1 MKLKLGTANFNDLND
16 KTNRSGEYT
25 GDQTIMSENLTNLQP
40 GERGR
45 VSAID
50 AGKQATKRL
59 YEIGFNTSAH
69 VTVIKND
76 AGPVIVSINGNKV
89 ALGRGLANKVI
100 LSKDL

>member
-25 GDQTIMSENLTNLQP
+25 GDLTRMSENLTNLQP

-50 AGKQATKRL
+50 AGKYATKRL

-76 AGPVIVSINGNKV
+76 IGPVIVSINGNKV
-89 ALGRGLANKVI
+89 ALGRGLASKVV
-100 LSKDL
+100 LSKEC